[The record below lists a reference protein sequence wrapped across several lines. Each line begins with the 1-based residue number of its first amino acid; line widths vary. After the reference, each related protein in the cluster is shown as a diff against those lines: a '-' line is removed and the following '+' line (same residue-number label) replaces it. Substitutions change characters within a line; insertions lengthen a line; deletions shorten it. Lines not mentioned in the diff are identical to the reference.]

1 MAAAADCVPR
11 SGDGNGDDDVG
22 IDLVK
27 IDAYAREQAATMLSI
42 EDEPRYWEPEWS
54 WRGPKL
60 LLVHDQLERI
70 AHWATEGDAA
80 ATLAL
85 LRRLLRCCELLA
97 AEASLDP
104 RPGQTS

>member
-1 MAAAADCVPR
+1 MAAAAACAPR
-11 SGDGNGDDDVG
+11 SGDDAG

-27 IDAYAREQAATMLSI
+27 IDAYAREHAAILSI
-42 EDEPRYWEPEWS
+42 EDEPGYWEPERS
-54 WRGPKL
+54 WHGPKL

-85 LRRLLRCCELLA
+85 LRRLLRCCELSA
-97 AEASLDP
+97 AEASPD
-104 RPGQTS
+104 RGAGQTS